1 MNELKRIRCAEIFG
15 GNALTDIDVCTRG
28 LTASIFSAASEGD
41 RGGDVYYF
49 SVCSADLLTRI
60 AVLDMRGH
68 GSEVSHLSDWLY
80 RSLEDHMNTLDGAG
94 ILKDLNSQLHA
105 KGFEALTTA
114 AIFSYYLGDSRLY
127 FSYAGHPPALVRVGR
142 CGWEP
147 LALEDTTTPANL
159 PLGVMRTV
167 HYDQQSIPVQPGDRF
182 VIYTDG
188 VLECPD
194 HTGCLFG
201 DERLSAVLSNH
212 ADAPLAELKQAVS
225 GELRAWAGDALGH
238 DDCTLMCV
246 EVSGAARP
254 SLTGVGA

>member
-1 MNELKRIRCAEIFG
+1 MTKPVRIRCAEIFG
-15 GNALTDIDVCTRG
+15 GNTLTDLDVCTRG

-49 SVCSADLLTRI
+49 SVCSSDLLTRI

-94 ILKDLNSQLHA
+94 ILRDLNAQVHA
-105 KGFEALTTA
+105 RGFDALTTA
-114 AIFSYYLGDSRLY
+114 AILSYYLGDSRLY
-127 FSYAGHPPALVRVGR
+127 FSYAGHPPALLRAGQS
-142 CGWEP
+142 GWEP
-147 LALEDTTTPANL
+147 LVLEDTTAPANL

-194 HTGCLFG
+194 HGGCLFG
-201 DERLSAVLSNH
+201 DERLGAVLSHN
-212 ADAPLAELKQAVS
+212 ADSPLTELKQAVS
-225 GELRAWAGDALGH
+225 SELRTWAGGALGH
-238 DDCTLMCV
+238 DDCTLMAV
-246 EVSGAARP
+246 EVSG
-254 SLTGVGA
+254 GG